1 MKAPFTPFQLVMTV
15 VDSAAFIFCM
25 GCDGFML
32 TVGAEGAGKPFVVN
46 MIFCGLSAVLFLV
59 LALNTGM
66 VNVFG
71 DKFDASADPAPALSA
86 ARTYFCLL
94 FFDLAGVLALML
106 AGALGASWA
115 KAAILI
121 FAPVVFIISAI
132 VYFVLSGR
140 IGLDDFA
147 DDDTDEQ
154 DGDTQ

>member
-15 VDSAAFIFCM
+15 VDTAAFIFCM

-32 TVGAEGAGKPFVVN
+32 TVGETGTGKPFAVN
-46 MIFCGLSAVLFLV
+46 MIVCGIAAAIFLL

-66 VNVFG
+66 VNIFG
-71 DKFDASADPAPALSA
+71 DRFDPNDDPAPALSV

-115 KAAILI
+115 KTAILI
-121 FAPVVFIISAI
+121 FAPAVFIIAAA
-132 VYFVLSGR
+132 VCFVLSGR

-147 DDDTDEQ
+147 DDEDDE
-154 DGDTQ
+154 